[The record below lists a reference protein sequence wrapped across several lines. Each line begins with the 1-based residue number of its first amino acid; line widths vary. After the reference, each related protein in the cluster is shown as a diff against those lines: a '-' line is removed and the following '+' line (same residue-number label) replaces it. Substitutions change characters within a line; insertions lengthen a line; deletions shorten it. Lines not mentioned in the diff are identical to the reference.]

1 MWNDSTADTQ
11 FQRPASSHELAAITL
26 TEVVNFSTKINSKPA
41 FVLYLDAKSA
51 FDLVLREFLIS
62 DLYELGVSDQ
72 SLLLINQR
80 LKNRKTICEWN
91 QTLMGPIQD
100 ECGVEQGGP
109 NSSDYY
115 KIYNN
120 EQLKLAQTSKFG
132 IEIGSVTISSIGQ
145 ADDVVLV
152 ADNPHALQ
160 GLLDL
165 SLYFCKKKHVT
176 LSPGKTKLQ
185 AFSSS
190 KKVHPVPI
198 VPTDICIDGVPVDL
212 VHQAEHVGI
221 VRSVQGN
228 LAHIQSRFSAHRKQL
243 GALLPAGLAKG
254 HRANPVSTLKA
265 FQTYCLPVLLS
276 GTAALVLRSTE
287 VQLIEQHVKDTLCS
301 LQKLL
306 PGTPPCV
313 VFFLGGHLPATAH
326 LHKRQLTL
334 FGMVCLQRE
343 SVLLKVFEFLLST
356 SSSSNGS
363 WIMQIRQLCIQYG
376 LPSPLSLIQCPL
388 SKTEFRS
395 LIRSHV
401 INYWELKLRSDAMLL
416 PSLQYFKPHYMS
428 LVNPHPLWSSC
439 TSNPFEVNKAI
450 VQARMLSGRYPTD
463 QLTRHWNQRNK
474 AGLCLLEGCSGQTLG
489 TLQHIL
495 LECPALC
502 STRQNLIGLL
512 HKTACMYPLVAD
524 VLYKSFYTPDQSLT
538 MQFLL
543 DCTVLPAV
551 VTLVQANGGELLHQL
566 FYISRNWCYSVH
578 RKRMEMLGLYKYR

>member
-1 MWNDSTADTQ
+1 M
-11 FQRPASSHELAAITL
+11 
-26 TEVVNFSTKINSKPA
+26 
-41 FVLYLDAKSA
+41 LYLDAKSA
-51 FDLVLREFLIS
+51 FDLVLREFLIC
-62 DLYELGVSDQ
+62 DLYELGVKDQ
-72 SLLLINQR
+72 SLLLINER

-91 QTLMGPIQD
+91 HTLMGPIQD

-109 NSSDYY
+109 NSSEYY

-120 EQLKLAQTSKFG
+120 EQLKLAQKSKFG

-152 ADNPHALQ
+152 ADNLHALQ

-185 AFSSS
+185 AFTSN
-190 KKVHPVPI
+190 KNVQKVPI
-198 VPTDICIDGVPVDL
+198 APIDICIDGDSVGL
-212 VHQAEHVGI
+212 VEEAEHVGI

-243 GALLPAGLAKG
+243 SAILPAGLARG
-254 HRANPVSTLKA
+254 HRANPVATLKA
-265 FQTYCLPVLLS
+265 YQTYCLPVLLS

-287 VQLIEQHVKDTLCS
+287 VQLIEQHVKDNVCT

-306 PGTPPCV
+306 PRTPPCV
-313 VFFLGGHLPATAH
+313 VYFLGGLLPATAH

-343 SVLLKVFEFLLST
+343 SVLLKIFEFLLST
-356 SSSSNGS
+356 SGCSNGS

-376 LPSPLSLIQCPL
+376 LPSPLSLLQSPL
-388 SKTEFRS
+388 SKTKFRS
-395 LIRSHV
+395 LIRSHI

-416 PSLQYFKPHYMS
+416 PSLQFFKPQFMS
-428 LVNPHPLWSSC
+428 LCKPHPLWSSC
-439 TSNPFEVNKAI
+439 TSNPFEVNKAV

-463 QLTRHWNQRNK
+463 QLTKHWNQKNK
-474 AGLCLLEGCSGQTLG
+474 SGLCLLEGCSGQSPG
-489 TLQHIL
+489 SLQHIL

-502 STRQNLIGLL
+502 PTRQNLIGLL
-512 HKTACMYPLVAD
+512 LKTASMYPMVANI
-524 VLYKSFYTPDQSLT
+524 LYSSFYTPDQSLR

-543 DCTVLPAV
+543 DCSVLPAV
-551 VTLVQANGGELLHQL
+551 VTLVQTNGEEILHQL
-566 FYISRNWCYSVH
+566 YYISRNWCYSIH
-578 RKRMEMLGLYKYR
+578 RKRMELLGLYQYR